1 MVELNEK
8 RIVLVKENNHI
19 KIVNR
24 NDRQTEEDQI
34 EKRMV
39 SDKEKKQREQKN
51 IVKSVKQN

>member
-39 SDKEKKQREQKN
+39 SDKEKKQRKVNRHKN
-51 IVKSVKQN
+51 R